1 MVILSV
7 FDVQFCSSG
16 GGDGDGGGGSDGW
29 SSPPANASWLP
40 TIEPDAN
47 SNTTAAID
55 AMLRAMVVFGF
66 IGYIDY
72 VDL

>member
-1 MVILSV
+1 MVEEDSNKSWLEKLEV
-7 FDVQFCSSG
+7 VEEEMMMMVVA
-16 GGDGDGGGGSDGW
+16 
-29 SSPPANASWLP
+29 SPPANASWFP
-40 TIEPDAN
+40 TIGPDAN

-66 IGYIDY
+66 FGYIDY